1 LRFWYHNLNGA
12 PPPCETIFELAA
24 SNIRYGQGA
33 AREVGI
39 DLKEMSAKR
48 VVVVTDK
55 NLEKLPPMRV
65 LLQSL
70 DQNGIVDIIIYS
82 NVRVEPSALQIGTS
96 EGTQIGTSE
105 GKGTSE

>member
-1 LRFWYHNLNGA
+1 
-12 PPPCETIFELAA
+12 
-24 SNIRYGQGA
+24 
-33 AREVGI
+33 
-39 DLKEMSAKR
+39 
-48 VVVVTDK
+48 
-55 NLEKLPPMRV
+55 MRV